1 MYDYFPFEVKR
12 TLASK
17 DYRYM
22 ADFNWENPGRQLFDE
37 ETGKSLS

>member
-1 MYDYFPFEVKR
+1 MYDYMPFEVRR

-22 ADFNWENPGRQLFDE
+22 ANFDLERPGRQLFDE
-37 ETGKSLS
+37 KTGKAL